1 MTGSGDRDSDRDRDR
16 GERKERERERRRSGE
31 RHSSWDDRDDRD
43 DRDDKPDKPD
53 KLDKLDKPEKPERP
67 ALPVAGYEPP
77 AWAGKAS
84 AGLHLDVMKEGK
96 LVQKLMIDE
105 KKFYLFGRNR
115 ESVNFVV
122 DHGSCSRVHAA
133 LVWHKH
139 LERSF
144 LVDLGS
150 THGTYIGNFRIEG
163 NKPTQLPVDS
173 VFRFG
178 ESTRRYVMRER
189 PQALHR
195 PIMDELEKTGTEA
208 DGGLMGIP
216 ENEIELDNLTE
227 FNTAQNRRV
236 SVMGVPKED
245 TFVKKRR
252 KIHITFN
259 EEEDV
264 INPEDVDPS
273 IGRFRN
279 MIQSTVIPK
288 ESRQQKQGFGLGQA
302 PTMEHKHQRVHQRE
316 AQEQSLYEEEEEEA
330 AVAPFS
336 TTLSSSLG
344 LSLPNPAP
352 EIDMETQANPGT
364 EGGGTK
370 RPHGEIV
377 DMDEPSIPRKK
388 KYAKEAW
395 PGRKPGPAQG
405 LF

>member
-1 MTGSGDRDSDRDRDR
+1 MSV
-16 GERKERERERRRSGE
+16 
-31 RHSSWDDRDDRD
+31 SSVAMS
-43 DRDDKPDKPD
+43 
-53 KLDKLDKPEKPERP
+53 
-67 ALPVAGYEPP
+67 ALPITTYDPP
-77 AWAGKAS
+77 SWAGKAS
-84 AGLHLDVMKEGK
+84 PGLHLDVLKDAK
-96 LVQKLMIDE
+96 LIQKLMIDE
-105 KKFYLFGRNR
+105 KKCYLFGRNPQMTD
-115 ESVNFVV
+115 FVV

-133 LVWHKH
+133 LIWHQH

-150 THGTYIGNFRIEG
+150 THGTFIGNFRIES

-189 PQALHR
+189 PQSLHR
-195 PIMDELEKTGTEA
+195 PIMDELEKTGSEA
-208 DGGLMGIP
+208 DGGLLGLP
-216 ENEIELDNLTE
+216 ETENELDNLTE
-227 FNTAQNRRV
+227 FNTAQNRRI
-236 SVMGVPKED
+236 STMGIPKEE

-279 MIQSTVIPK
+279 MVQSTVIPK
-288 ESRQQKQGFGLGQA
+288 ASKQQSQGFGLSQTS
-302 PTMEHKHQRVHQRE
+302 PDTSHRHQRVESRPEEDSHP
-316 AQEQSLYEEEEEEA
+316 QSLYDDEEEQGQ
-330 AVAPFS
+330 FS

-352 EIDMETQANPGT
+352 EIDMGLKNNQGPL
-364 EGGGTK
+364 K
-370 RPHGEIV
+370 RSIGEIV
-377 DMDEPSIPRKK
+377 DTDEPSIPRKK
-388 KYAKEAW
+388 KYAKEQW
-395 PGRKPGPAQG
+395 PGRKGGPAQG